1 MLQKRHITALLF
13 LLAIVFIGTWGY
25 VLLEGANVLDA
36 FYMTII
42 TLTTVGFKEV
52 FPLDQG
58 GRIFTIFII
67 FFGMGT
73 VLYLAGSLT
82 QMIIE
87 GELRK
92 ILGRRKLENKI
103 KSLRNHIIVCGYGR
117 IGEVVCQEIRAQG
130 DIDIVIIEKDPQTLT
145 RLEEANFLYIPGD
158 ATEDDCLIRAGI
170 ERARGLIS
178 VLNSDANNVYITLT
192 ARNLNPDILIVAR
205 SSSPISERKLLQA
218 GANKVISPHYLG
230 GKRMAQILLRPTVA
244 EFIDF
249 ALHDPNIELNLGEI
263 PVKQKSVLDGVTLME
278 SGIRQQLDLIIV
290 AIKKESGEM
299 LFNPGSDT
307 VIEAGDT
314 LIALGRKPNLK
325 ELEKLGEP
333 VAQEG

>member
-13 LLAIVFIGTWGY
+13 LLTIVFIGTWGY
-25 VLLEGANVLDA
+25 VLLEHASILDA

-42 TLTTVGFKEV
+42 TLTTVGYKEV
-52 FPLDQG
+52 FPLDEW

-73 VLYLAGSLT
+73 VIYLAGSVT
-82 QMIIE
+82 QIIVE

-117 IGEVVCQEIRAQG
+117 IGEVVCKEIQAHG
-130 DIDIVIIEKDPQTLT
+130 NTEIVIIENAPQVLT
-145 RLEEANFLYIPGD
+145 KLEEAGYLYIPGD
-158 ATEDDCLIRAGI
+158 ATEDDSMMRAGI
-170 ERARGLIS
+170 KWAKGLIS

-192 ARNLNPDILIVAR
+192 ARNLNPDIFIVAR
-205 SSSPISERKLLQA
+205 SSSPLSERKLIQA

-230 GKRMAQILLRPTVA
+230 GKRMAQILLRPTVT

-249 ALHDPNIELNLGEI
+249 ALHDPSIELSLGEI
-263 PVKQKSVLDGVTLME
+263 PVKEKSVLDGVSLLE
-278 SGIRQQLDLIIV
+278 SGIRQRLDLIIV
-290 AIKKESGEM
+290 AIKKSSGKM
-299 LFNPGSDT
+299 LFNPRSET
-307 VIEAGDT
+307 IIEAGDT
-314 LIALGRKPNLK
+314 LIALGNKYNLTK
-325 ELEKLGEP
+325 LEELGNP
-333 VAQEG
+333 VSAG

>member
-13 LLAIVFIGTWGY
+13 LLTIVFIGTWGY
-25 VLLEGANVLDA
+25 VLLEHASILDA

-42 TLTTVGFKEV
+42 TLTTVGYKEV
-52 FPLDQG
+52 FPLDEW

-73 VLYLAGSLT
+73 VIYLAGSVT
-82 QMIIE
+82 QIIVE

-117 IGEVVCQEIRAQG
+117 IGEVVCKEIQAHG
-130 DIDIVIIEKDPQTLT
+130 NTEIVIIENAPQVLT
-145 RLEEANFLYIPGD
+145 KLEEAGYLYIPGD
-158 ATEDDCLIRAGI
+158 ATEDDSMMRAGI
-170 ERARGLIS
+170 KWAKGLIS

-192 ARNLNPDILIVAR
+192 ARNLNPDIFIVAR
-205 SSSPISERKLLQA
+205 SSSPLSERKLLQA

-230 GKRMAQILLRPTVA
+230 GKRMAQILLRPTVT

-249 ALHDPNIELNLGEI
+249 ALHDPSIELSLGEI
-263 PVKQKSVLDGVTLME
+263 PVKEKSVLDGVSLLE
-278 SGIRQQLDLIIV
+278 SGIRQRLDLIIV
-290 AIKKESGEM
+290 AIKKSSGKM
-299 LFNPGSDT
+299 LFNPRSET
-307 VIEAGDT
+307 IIEAGDT
-314 LIALGRKPNLK
+314 LIALGNTHNLTK
-325 ELEKLGEP
+325 LEELGNP
-333 VAQEG
+333 VSAG

>member
-13 LLAIVFIGTWGY
+13 LLTIVVIGTWGY
-25 VLLEGANVLDA
+25 VLIEGANILDA

-52 FPLDQG
+52 FPLDQW

-82 QMIIE
+82 QIIIE

-103 KSLRNHIIVCGYGR
+103 KSLRNHIIICGYGR
-117 IGEVVCQEIRAQG
+117 IGEVVCQEILEHG
-130 DIDIVIIEKDPQTLT
+130 NKNVVIIENEPKVLT
-145 RLEEANFLYIPGD
+145 KLEEAGFLYIPGD
-158 ATEDDCLIRAGI
+158 ATEDNCMVRAGI
-170 ERARGLIS
+170 KRARGLVT

-192 ARNLNPDILIVAR
+192 ARNLNPDIFIVAR

-249 ALHDPNIELNLGEI
+249 ALHDPNISLSLGEI
-263 PVKQKSVLDGVTLME
+263 PVKKSSVLDGVTLLE
-278 SGIRQQLDLIIV
+278 SGIRQRLDLIIV
-290 AIKKESGEM
+290 AIKKASGEM
-299 LFNPGSDT
+299 LFNPKSET
-307 VIEAGDT
+307 IIEAGDT
-314 LIALGRKPNLK
+314 LIALGNKENLNR
-325 ELEKLGEP
+325 LEQLGNP
-333 VAQEG
+333 IPDG

>member
-13 LLAIVFIGTWGY
+13 LLTIVLIGTWGY
-25 VLLEGANVLDA
+25 VFIEHANVLDA

-52 FPLDQG
+52 FPLDDW
-58 GRIFTIFII
+58 GRILTIFII

-73 VLYLAGSLT
+73 VLYLAGSLS
-82 QMIIE
+82 QIIIE

-117 IGEVVCQEIRAQG
+117 IGEVVCQEILAQG
-130 DIDIVIIEKDPQTLT
+130 DTNVVVIENDPKVLT
-145 RLEEANFLYIPGD
+145 KLEEAGYLYIPGD
-158 ATEDDCLIRAGI
+158 ATEDDCMMRAGI
-170 ERARGLIS
+170 KWARGLVT

-192 ARNLNPDILIVAR
+192 ARNLNPDIYIVAR
-205 SSSPISERKLLQA
+205 SSSPISERKLIQA

-249 ALHDPNIELNLGEI
+249 ALHDPSIELSLGEI
-263 PVKQKSVLDGVTLME
+263 PVREKSKLDGVTLLE
-278 SGIRQQLDLIIV
+278 SGIRQNLDLIVV
-290 AIKKESGEM
+290 AIKKVSGEM
-299 LFNPGSDT
+299 LFNPKSET

-314 LIALGRKPNLK
+314 LIALGNKKNLGK
-325 ELEKLGEP
+325 LEQLGSAVHAE
-333 VAQEG
+333 